1 MGMPAIQHR
10 WTTTQVRAL
19 MAASPGHWPRYEL
32 IAGELIVTP
41 APATV
46 HQVAVSEIWSVLSP
60 YVERE
65 GLGIVLVSPADLELL
80 PGHITQPDIFIA
92 PLGRPAPPDHHPSWA
107 DVTTL
112 LLAVEVISPSSGR
125 TDRVVKRDYYMN
137 AGVPEYWVVD
147 LDARVIERWN
157 PDRET
162 PLVAHA
168 AFEWRPR
175 GAMASLSLDVPAL
188 FDRIWDRFR
197 RRGGKHAHESS
208 G

>member
-19 MAASPGHWPRYEL
+19 MAASPGHWLRYEL

-41 APATV
+41 APATI
-46 HQVAVSEIWSVLSP
+46 HQVAVSEILVLLAKYLEP
-60 YVERE
+60 EEV
-65 GLGIVLVSPADLELL
+65 GIALAPPADLELL
-80 PGHITQPDIFIA
+80 PGHITQPDVFVA

-112 LLAVEVISPSSGR
+112 LLAVEVISPSSGG

-147 LDARVIERWN
+147 LDARLIERWN

-162 PLVAHA
+162 PLVGDAVLAWRA
-168 AFEWRPR
+168 A
-175 GAMASLSLDVPAL
+175 GARASLSIDVPAL
-188 FDRIWDRFR
+188 FDGIWDKFR
-197 RRGGKHAHESS
+197 RLGGK
-208 G
+208 